1 MARQRSSKL
10 MECLACPLSKESLR
24 FCAKSNTLINDSMG
38 VSYPVIDGIP
48 HLVPTSG
55 QLLST
60 QDSSENRSSSEVNNI
75 EKGVSSTE
83 VAWHKKD

>member
-38 VSYPVIDGIP
+38 VSYPFPHPVVDIKLCGGIDYLFSVDWALFYPMATFLWSFLYG
-48 HLVPTSG
+48 TSICIL
-55 QLLST
+55 Q
-60 QDSSENRSSSEVNNI
+60 Q
-75 EKGVSSTE
+75 
-83 VAWHKKD
+83 